1 MNSWVDISSS
11 DLFSRRGIC
20 IVAKDNFIY
29 LLGGFCLRNWHT
41 EISNNADKYDLST
54 NTRDKVA
61 DLRKPRKE
69 AYGAAAYGKIF
80 IAGGTLDQ
88 VQGIER
94 SCEVYNE
101 TTNEWHF
108 IAMIA
113 TPVRVFSSPNW
124 MCADGKLYSFNAYF
138 NSRIRNESIIQ
149 CYDPDNNLWKE
160 VTQMPL
166 EMSGREYYFLNCYC
180 SMPVLKAHDLLNDQ
194 TSTTSPDKVGKKKCA
209 II

>member
-1 MNSWVDISSS
+1 
-11 DLFSRRGIC
+11 
-20 IVAKDNFIY
+20 
-29 LLGGFCLRNWHT
+29 
-41 EISNNADKYDLST
+41 
-54 NTRDKVA
+54 
-61 DLRKPRKE
+61 
-69 AYGAAAYGKIF
+69 
-80 IAGGTLDQ
+80 
-88 VQGIER
+88 
-94 SCEVYNE
+94 
-101 TTNEWHF
+101 
-108 IAMIA
+108 MIA

-124 MCADGKLYSFNAYF
+124 VCADGKLYSFNAYF

-160 VTQMPL
+160 VTQTPL